1 MIEQFYKE
9 LNRHY
14 AAGNIDAVEQFL
26 HKSGRHYRPCCGGF
40 NPIYLAVLSELG
52 SFYRG
57 TSRYAASVEAFT
69 AAGRIIEEFIGP
81 ESVEYATNI
90 NNLAGTYR
98 LMGENDKSINL
109 FNQAFEIYR
118 TTIGTDNYL
127 YASALNNAGL
137 LYQSIADFEKAID
150 CLEQALAIL
159 NQLGAFGEN
168 VATTYSNLAVA
179 YEKTGR
185 YDQAQEALRQALERF
200 ASLPGSFLGFPER
213 SKSELSV
220 DRVGVMATSS
230 FYYRYIGLRQAPRT
244 LMEWRRIPE
253 SYLAVV
259 TNGEVFVDEWG
270 EFSKIRSELMAF
282 YPEDIRIKKIV
293 SRAAIMAQAGQ
304 YNYARCI
311 KRREYVAAQ
320 CALHEFTT
328 AAFSMLYL
336 LNRKYA
342 PFYKWAHRGIRRLP
356 VLSET
361 YDLFSALCRD
371 YGGEDVYRMRE
382 DIIETICTLVIEELK
397 RQKLTDLDDVYLQNH
412 CCAMMQRIEDDD
424 IRKLH
429 ILAE

>member
-1 MIEQFYKE
+1 MNGLTLAKEYFAAWGLPMIRREFPQYQQ
-9 LNRHY
+9 RI
-14 AAGNIDAVEQFL
+14 AAGLVGEGSECF
-26 HKSGRHYRPCCGGF
+26 GF
-40 NPIYLAVLSELG
+40 DDEISRDHDWGP
-52 SFYRG
+52 SFCLWL
-57 TSRYAASVEAFT
+57 TDEDFES
-69 AAGRIIEEFIGP
+69 IGP
-81 ESVEYATNI
+81 E
-90 NNLAGTYR
+90 
-98 LMGENDKSINL
+98 
-109 FNQAFEIYR
+109 
-118 TTIGTDNYL
+118 
-127 YASALNNAGL
+127 
-137 LYQSIADFEKAID
+137 
-150 CLEQALAIL
+150 
-159 NQLGAFGEN
+159 
-168 VATTYSNLAVA
+168 LAVA
-179 YEKTGR
+179 Y
-185 YDQAQEALRQALERF
+185 Q
-200 ASLPGSFLGFPER
+200 SLPGSFLGFPER
-213 SKSELSV
+213 SKSELSG

-230 FYYRYIGLRQAPRT
+230 FYYRYISLRQAPRT

-336 LNRKYA
+336 LNKKYV
-342 PFYKWAHRGIRRLP
+342 PFYKWAHRGILRLP

-361 YDLFSALCRD
+361 YGLFSALYRD
-371 YGGEDVYRMRE
+371 HSGEDVYRVRE
-382 DIIETICTLVIEELK
+382 DIIETICAMVIGELK